1 MISRVELRKSEWLWI
16 SIMIGLLIL
25 TVSCAQRESL
35 SVDLGGMFPYFD
47 KEFETR
53 TIDFGAQDA
62 SDEKYLLKGWSVPKR
77 EQGKGTY
84 RWAVGD
90 ESIVGAYFT
99 ELKGRSVLVQC
110 LPSGGKHQSYQA
122 GVESQDEQGGH
133 LYINGIFLKTLS
145 FLDQGEVRIE
155 IPSEMIHYGSNLI
168 SFRWKH
174 KHARIH
180 SAQDLEGPAVR
191 FFRMDFQETQSELEQ
206 MTQEDIDFYLRE
218 ETLPTAVLPSGALLE
233 YYFDLPPKPVLKFG
247 LSFHGEEGKDAHV
260 NLAVYGHSGRHLLRV
275 FTKKHSSKGKTL
287 SVKLDRFAGETV
299 KVVFANSSENRQGFR
314 VSWINPVVF
323 SNKVIPLRQGIP
335 APVEERKKQSN
346 PKQGISPKNIFIYL
360 VDTLRADHMSCYGYE
375 RETTPFV
382 DTFAEEGILF
392 RNYLAN
398 ASWTKPTVGSLL
410 TGFYPNK
417 HRAEDRKEKMSDEAL
432 FLSEILKPFGY
443 TTISITTNPSITRE
457 FNFMQGVDIYFS
469 NPTRHH
475 SSEYVNSV
483 FASLLETNPELKQKP
498 MFAYLHT
505 MDPHF
510 PYTPLKPFRKFK
522 KVDKER
528 DRLRL
533 KSIIMK
539 IYSSGLNQDDV
550 DYLASLYDCEILQSD
565 HYFNVFLDSLKKHGL
580 YDDSIIIFTADHGE
594 QLYEHGGW
602 NHGHSIYNE
611 EIHIPLIIKL
621 PKNED
626 AGLKPDAFVTQV
638 DVLPTILEYIGIE
651 PPSSIDGISIFNRMK
666 NPTLREEIFIKE
678 KIDKYFFTGL
688 VTIPARRK
696 YIYQYSDILSTDC
709 IDSQMYDLK
718 TDAQER
724 NNLFTWETLF
734 EMKSVKYKVDCFLK
748 EMRKSSLK
756 AEDVDF
762 EKIDPEIVRALR
774 ALGYIK

>member
-1 MISRVELRKSEWLWI
+1 M
-16 SIMIGLLIL
+16 
-25 TVSCAQRESL
+25 VSCAQRESL
-35 SVDLGGMFPYFD
+35 SVDLSGMFPYFD

-53 TIDFGAQDA
+53 TIDFGVQDA
-62 SDEKYLLKGWSVPKR
+62 SDEKYLLKGWSVPKK

-84 RWAVGD
+84 RWAIGD

-99 ELKGRSVLVQC
+99 ELKGRSVLIQC
-110 LPSGGKHQSYQA
+110 LPSGGKHQSSAA
-122 GVESQDEQGGH
+122 GVVSQDYQVGH
-133 LYINGIFLKTLS
+133 LYINGIFLKKLS
-145 FLDQGEVRIE
+145 FLDQREIRIK
-155 IPSEMIHYGSNLI
+155 IPSEMIHCGSNLI

-180 SAQDLEGPAVR
+180 SAQDLAGPAVR
-191 FFRMDFQETQSELEQ
+191 FFSMDFQETRPELRQ
-206 MTQEDIDFYLRE
+206 KIQEDFDFYLKD
-218 ETLPTAVLPSGALLE
+218 ETLPTAVLPPGAMLE

-247 LSFHGEEGKDAHV
+247 LSFHGEVRKDAHV
-260 NLAVYGHSGRHLLRV
+260 NLAVYGETGRHLLRV
-275 FTKKHSSKGKTL
+275 FTKKHSFKGKTL

-299 KVVFANSSENRQGFR
+299 KVVFANSSENPPGFR
-314 VSWINPVVF
+314 VSWIDPEVY
-323 SNKVIPLRQGIP
+323 SKKGIPLRQGIP
-335 APVEERKKQSN
+335 DPVAQRENQPN

-382 DTFAEEGILF
+382 DKFAEEGILF

-410 TGFYPNK
+410 TGLYPNK

-457 FNFMQGVDIYFS
+457 FNFAQGVDFYFS
-469 NPTRHH
+469 NPTRHG
-475 SSEYVNSV
+475 SSEYVNSI
-483 FASLLETNPELKQKP
+483 FASLLEENPDLKQKP

-522 KVDKER
+522 KVDRER
-528 DRLRL
+528 DQLRL
-533 KSIIMK
+533 KSIIMQ

-621 PKNED
+621 PGNKD
-626 AGLKPDAFVTQV
+626 AGLKPDFFVTQV

-756 AEDVDF
+756 AEEVDF